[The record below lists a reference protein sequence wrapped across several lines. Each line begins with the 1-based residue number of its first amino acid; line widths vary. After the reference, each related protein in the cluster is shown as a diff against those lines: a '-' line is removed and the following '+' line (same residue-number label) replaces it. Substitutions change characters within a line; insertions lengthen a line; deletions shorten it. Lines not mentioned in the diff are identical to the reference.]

1 MKYIPIKLV
10 TLILIIGWS
19 FSALANSEYKKK
31 MIKEINLNGLWKF
44 SIMNNTNWEQTNYND
59 SDWDELIVPRAWE
72 GQGYNDYN
80 GYGFYRKQIFIEE
93 DLIENQL
100 YLMLGY
106 IDDVDEVYFNGEL
119 IGSTGSF
126 PPHYKTAYDARRSY
140 LIPASLIKA
149 GQKNTIAVKV
159 LDMGGLGGITKGDIG
174 IYMQEF
180 PIKPAID
187 LIGEW
192 KFKIRNNPE
201 YKFADYD
208 DSEWDEIM
216 VPGVWE
222 NQGYREFNGTAW
234 YRKDFYYNGSLSDK
248 KMVLLLG
255 KVDDIE
261 QVFLNGEWIGQTGHN
276 SYFKTGRMGYNNYHL
291 AERAYIFPAEL
302 LKDGKNVIA
311 VKVIDGQGVGGIY
324 DGRLELLLKPNLF
337 NTGENEVKI
346 LETKRTSDGNKTGIK
361 KDAVAGVQ
369 KTI

>member
-1 MKYIPIKLV
+1 MKQITIKLL
-10 TLILIIGWS
+10 TLIFIISWS
-19 FSALANSEYKKK
+19 FSALANSEYQKK

-44 SIMNNTNWEQTNYND
+44 SIMNNTNWEQPNYND
-59 SDWDELIVPRAWE
+59 SEWDELIVPKAWE

-80 GYGFYRKQIFIEE
+80 GFGFYRKQVVIDES
-93 DLIENQL
+93 LMENQL

-119 IGSTGSF
+119 IGSTGTF

-140 LIPASLIKA
+140 LIPTSLIKT

-159 LDMGGLGGITKGDIG
+159 FDMSGLGGITKGDIG

-180 PIKPAID
+180 PIKPTID
-187 LIGEW
+187 LVGLW

-201 YKFADYD
+201 YKFADYN

-234 YRKDFYYNGSLSDK
+234 YRKEFQFNGSSSDK
-248 KMVLLLG
+248 KYVLLLG
-255 KVDDIE
+255 KVDDID

-276 SYFKTGRMGYNNYHL
+276 NYFKTGRIVYNDYHL

-302 LKDGKNVIA
+302 LKKGKNVVA

-324 DGRLELLLKPNLF
+324 DGPIGIITQTEFIQYWK
-337 NTGENEVKI
+337 
-346 LETKRTSDGNKTGIK
+346 KRSQNIRTQ
-361 KDAVAGVQ
+361 KDSRW
-369 KTI
+369 